1 MNPLRT
7 VREILAQNFGVVTP
21 VNEESVLAE
30 LGMDSLDT
38 VEFVMWLEEEFD
50 IEIPMEDTDKWQTVG
65 DVVAYVSLRVY
76 KPEPGSVEHSA
87 AQ

>member
-21 VNEESVLAE
+21 INEESVLAE

-50 IEIPMEDTDKWQTVG
+50 IEIPDEDAEKWQTVG